1 MKNIK
6 SLILVAVYVFF
17 SVAAFAQIPAAMNYQ
32 AVLRNASGA
41 IMANQNVGV
50 RISIINGTPTSTTVL
65 YSETRTATTTAQG
78 LLNIEVGD
86 GTATSTTGA
95 IQGIRWIDSSKYL
108 KIELDPAG
116 GTAYADF
123 GTTKLVTVP
132 YAFMSNGLR
141 ADNAGGDGI
150 RGGSNLWLGLYES
163 NTYRGYLGSYSGKAE
178 DVDFGTG
185 AGNTLGSLNLTIGAT
200 PKVTI
205 DSIGNM
211 GVGTRFPKYRF
222 QVDGITGTFTD
233 NGIRIQNTSASTG
246 WSFYASSGG
255 DMIIGKT
262 GNLGTFNGTTGA
274 YTTVSDARLKQNIT
288 DMEPILTK
296 LTSLKAKRY
305 EYKFNNPEHKQSIGF
320 IAQDIQ
326 ALFPEFVA
334 VNTTNEGNPM
344 VPNQLSVD
352 YAGLSTLAIKALQ
365 EQQSQIED
373 LKARIA
379 QLEQVVNSLKK

>member
-17 SVAAFAQIPAAMNYQ
+17 SVAAFAQLPFATNYQ

-78 LLNIEVGD
+78 LLNVEIGD
-86 GTATSTTGA
+86 GTATSTTGS
-95 IQGIRWIDSSKYL
+95 IQGIKWIDSSKFL
-108 KIELDPAG
+108 KIELDPTG
-116 GTAYADF
+116 GTSYADF
-123 GTTKLVTVP
+123 GTTKLVSVP

-141 ADNAGGDGI
+141 ADNSGGDGI
-150 RGGSNLWLGLYES
+150 RGGSSLWLGLYES

-185 AGNTLGSLNLTIGAT
+185 AGNTLGSLNLTIGAS

-211 GVGTRFPKYRF
+211 GVGTRFPKNRF
-222 QVDGITGTFTD
+222 QVDGITGTFSD
-233 NGIRIQNTSASTG
+233 NGIRINNTSTSTG

-288 DMEPILTK
+288 DMEPVLAK
-296 LTSLKAKRY
+296 LSSLKAKRY
-305 EYKFNNPEHKQSIGF
+305 QYKFNNPEHKQSIGF

-365 EQQSQIED
+365 EQQAQIED

-379 QLEQVVNSLKK
+379 QLEQIVNSLKK